1 VIIVKKVCCHF
12 PEPCLRTDRF
22 KPGCPGAL
30 PTKPFG
36 LFGAKGSSS
45 VGFTVPPEG
54 LCLRILAG
62 GCRQLFFNINNNL
75 YIYKKSNYLSDFILY
90 L

>member
-1 VIIVKKVCCHF
+1 
-12 PEPCLRTDRF
+12 
-22 KPGCPGAL
+22 L

-54 LCLRILAG
+54 LCLSILAG

-75 YIYKKSNYLSDFILY
+75 YI
-90 L
+90 

>member
-1 VIIVKKVCCHF
+1 
-12 PEPCLRTDRF
+12 
-22 KPGCPGAL
+22 L

-75 YIYKKSNYLSDFILY
+75 YI
-90 L
+90 